1 VPFSQAP
8 DYVAKY
14 HPFAK
19 LPAFQDQ
26 KVKLFESRAISRYLA
41 AMYPGALNPPSDVIK
56 AAYYDQAA
64 SVEVSYFEPPI
75 EKLGFELIF
84 KK

>member
-1 VPFSQAP
+1 MSEF
-8 DYVAKY
+8 

-19 LPAFQDQ
+19 LPAFQDD

-41 AMYPGALNPPSDVIK
+41 GKHSGSLTPPTDLVE
-56 AAYYDQAA
+56 APYYDQAA
-64 SVEVSYFEPPI
+64 SVEQSYFEPPI
-75 EKLGFELIF
+75 EKLGFELMF